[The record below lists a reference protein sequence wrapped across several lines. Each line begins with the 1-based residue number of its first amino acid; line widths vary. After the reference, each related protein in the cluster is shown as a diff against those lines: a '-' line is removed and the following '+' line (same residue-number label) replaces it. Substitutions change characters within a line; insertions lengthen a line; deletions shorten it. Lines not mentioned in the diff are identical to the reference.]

1 MDAARTALVLT
12 GGGARAAYQ
21 VGVLAAIRD
30 ILPDARKNPFPI
42 LCGTSAGAINA
53 AALAT
58 MAEDFGLAVNR
69 LHTIWANFHAHQVY
83 RADTLGISLSGARWL
98 ASLMGG
104 WLVKTTPRSLL
115 DNTPLRELLG
125 RHLNFDRI
133 DSAIHSGALRSVSI
147 TCSGYGSGQSVSF
160 YQGHGSHEDWQR
172 SQRFGSRTR
181 LGVDHLMASSAIPF
195 VFPAVRIN
203 REFFGDGSMRQMA
216 PISPA
221 VHLGAD
227 KILVVGAGQREK
239 PDHYREQGGRYPSLA
254 QIAGHALSSIF
265 LDSLSVDIERLTR
278 INRTVALI
286 PDEVRRQKG
295 LTLRPIDV
303 LEISP
308 SQRLDH
314 LAARHVRSLP
324 WALRALLGN
333 IGALNKRGGALAS
346 YLLFEASYTR
356 ALIDLG
362 YRDVQERRDEV
373 LAFLE
378 VSPAQSQLSSTPAR

>member
-83 RADTLGISLSGARWL
+83 RADTLGISLTGARWL

-104 WLVKTTPRSLL
+104 WLVRSTPRSLL
-115 DNTPLRELLG
+115 DNAPLRELLAK
-125 RHLNFDRI
+125 HLNFERI
-133 DSAIHSGALRSVSI
+133 ESALDKGALEYVSI

-160 YQGHGSHEDWQR
+160 FQGHETSASWRR
-172 SQRFGSRTR
+172 SQRFGTQAR
-181 LGVDHLMASSAIPF
+181 LNVDHLMASSAIPF
-195 VFPAVRIN
+195 IFPAVRIN
-203 REFFGDGSMRQMA
+203 REYFGDGSMRQMA

-221 VHLGAD
+221 IHLGAS
-227 KILVVGAGQREK
+227 KILIIGAGQRDSGE
-239 PDHYREQGGRYPSLA
+239 HYREQGGRYPSLA

-278 INRTVALI
+278 INRTVTLI
-286 PDEVRRQKG
+286 PDEVRRRHG
-295 LTLRPIDV
+295 LTLRPIEV
-303 LEISP
+303 LEILP

-314 LAARHVRSLP
+314 IAARHVRSLP

-346 YLLFEASYTR
+346 YLLFESSYTR

-362 YRDVQERRDEV
+362 YRDAQERRKEIIE
-373 LAFLE
+373 FLGDQAA
-378 VSPAQSQLSSTPAR
+378 PAA

>member
-1 MDAARTALVLT
+1 
-12 GGGARAAYQ
+12 
-21 VGVLAAIRD
+21 
-30 ILPDARKNPFPI
+30 
-42 LCGTSAGAINA
+42 
-53 AALAT
+53 
-58 MAEDFGLAVNR
+58 
-69 LHTIWANFHAHQVY
+69 
-83 RADTLGISLSGARWL
+83 
-98 ASLMGG
+98 
-104 WLVKTTPRSLL
+104 
-115 DNTPLRELLG
+115 
-125 RHLNFDRI
+125 
-133 DSAIHSGALRSVSI
+133 
-147 TCSGYGSGQSVSF
+147 
-160 YQGHGSHEDWQR
+160 
-172 SQRFGSRTR
+172 
-181 LGVDHLMASSAIPF
+181 MASSAIPF